1 MMKKFQNEL
10 FAIQL
15 DPPKGKD
22 GKSVTYAAYEDGT
35 ILVSTAAAFSMDE
48 AFTECQCFQL
58 VKQDDKADLNRYFL
72 TKSGLFKDCPDMLA
86 LPNYTG
92 SSFTLS
98 LAGKM
103 VYGSYH
109 KMNTLKP
116 VEGAENDPEIYKKL
130 QWDNRVV
137 ELVEGF
143 LALIQAVAPS
153 DLGYLRQ
160 APEKDYLRPVPRFLF
175 HLLHEDPLIALPEIE
190 DLDSAIKLAAKK
202 AFAILPTGET
212 YFACFSLLK
221 KEALSSLNP
230 LQTRPQFDKTHL
242 DLVNKLVALTG
253 SQYSFAS
260 LAYWLDL
267 TYAYALLSE
276 KLILSEKSVALLHS
290 PVDEKTLKDAN
301 GGVDETAY
309 LFFQNEGRKEW
320 SILHISPVYFY
331 FEALYSSAHPLEGPK
346 KTNAA

>member
-1 MMKKFQNEL
+1 MAKFQNEL

-35 ILVSTAAAFSMDE
+35 ILVSTAPAFSMDDG
-48 AFTECQCFQL
+48 FTECQCFQL
-58 VKQDDKADLNRYFL
+58 VKQDDKADLNRYFRAQ
-72 TKSGLFKDCPDMLA
+72 GALFKDCPDMLA
-86 LPNYTG
+86 LSNYTG

-98 LAGKM
+98 LAGHL

-109 KMNTLKP
+109 KMNALKP
-116 VEGAENDPEIYKKL
+116 VEGAEENPEAYKKL
-130 QWDNRVV
+130 QWNNRVV

-143 LALIQAVAPS
+143 LALIQGVAPT

-160 APEKDYLRPVPRFLF
+160 AAEKEYLRPVPRFLF
-175 HLLHEDPLIALPEIE
+175 HLLHEDPAIALPEIE
-190 DLDSAIKLAAKK
+190 DLDGAIKLAAKK
-202 AFAILPTGET
+202 AFETLPDGET

-221 KEALSSLNP
+221 KKALLSLNP
-230 LQTRPQFDKTHL
+230 LQTRPEFDKNHI
-242 DLVNKLVALTG
+242 DLVNQLIGLTG
-253 SQYSFAS
+253 HRYSFAA

-276 KLILSEKSVALLHS
+276 RLILSEKSVALLHS
-290 PVDEKTLKDAN
+290 PVDEKTLREAN
-301 GGVDETAY
+301 GGDDETAY

-331 FEALYSSAHPLEGPK
+331 FEALYSAAHPLEGPA
-346 KTNAA
+346 KTNQA